1 MMANQRRMLANNI
14 EGDTFLRWTEKE
26 ENSSKLFAFVIAIG
40 VCVLLSVLFVLSGY
54 TGAGQ
59 DDKIQVE
66 DKINPNDAPLGSLIR
81 LPGIGVGRAEA
92 IITYRQA
99 DKKQGVQ
106 AFQNT
111 DDLQKVKGIGPK
123 TAQNISGWLKFE

>member
-1 MMANQRRMLANNI
+1 MANQRRTLAKNI
-14 EGDTFLRWTEKE
+14 EGNAFLRWTEE
-26 ENSSKLFAFVIAIG
+26 QQDRSRSFAFVIAIG
-40 VCVLLSVLFVLSGY
+40 MCVFLSVLFVVSGY
-54 TGAGQ
+54 AGAGQ
-59 DDKIQVE
+59 NGKIQVE

-81 LPGIGVGRAEA
+81 LPGIGMGRAEA

-99 DKKQGVQ
+99 KEKEGVQ

-123 TAQNISGWLKFE
+123 TAENISGWLKFE